1 MRKFVALAAAA
12 ATAVPALVA
21 VSAPSVASAQTYR
34 SGYMSNPCGQ
44 PQKNARVSG
53 ALIGGALGAIVGNK
67 VAARG
72 VKTEGTVLGAAAG
85 AAVGQ
90 EVGRRRGC
98 QVPQAQAYRPGYHQQ
113 GYAQP
118 YGYRTR

>member
-12 ATAVPALVA
+12 ATAIPALAA
-21 VSAPSVASAQTYR
+21 VSAPSVASAQAYR
-34 SGYMSNPCGQ
+34 SGYMSNPCGE
-44 PQKNARVSG
+44 PQKHARVTG
-53 ALIGGALGAIVGNK
+53 ALIGGALGAVVGNK

-90 EVGRRRGC
+90 DDGRRRGG
-98 QVPQAQAYRPGYHQQ
+98 QGQQGQAYRPGA
-113 GYAQP
+113 YAQQP

>member
-12 ATAVPALVA
+12 ATALPALAVA
-21 VSAPSVASAQTYR
+21 SAPSVAAAQSYR
-34 SGYMSNPCGQ
+34 SGYLSNPCGP

-53 ALIGGALGAIVGNK
+53 AVIGGALGAIVGNK

-85 AAVGQ
+85 AAIGQ
-90 EVGRRRGC
+90 EVGRRKGC
-98 QVPQAQAYRPGYHQQ
+98 QVQQGRAYHPGY
-113 GYAQP
+113 AP
-118 YGYRTR
+118 AYGYRTR